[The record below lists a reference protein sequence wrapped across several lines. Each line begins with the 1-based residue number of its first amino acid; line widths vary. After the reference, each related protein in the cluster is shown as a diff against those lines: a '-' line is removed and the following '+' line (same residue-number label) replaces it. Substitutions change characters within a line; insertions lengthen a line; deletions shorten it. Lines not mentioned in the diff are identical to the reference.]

1 MTIGELKKL
10 IENVD
15 DDKKVFFLYECDRIF
30 GYVYFA
36 EIDKDGDLILHED

>member
-1 MTIGELKKL
+1 MTIGGLKKV

-15 DDKKVFFLYECDRIF
+15 DDKEVFFLYDCDRIF